1 MRRREFIFALGS
13 APIIWSR
20 TSFAQLPDR
29 VRVIGWLSPGF
40 PNDPVS
46 QTFRAAFTSE
56 LSRVGWIEGQN
67 LRIEVRWAFGD
78 PERARALAKE
88 LVELRPDVIV
98 AATSLSLGALAGETG
113 TIPIVF
119 VVVSDPIAQGYIT
132 NLASPGGNITGFTN
146 TPEFSISA
154 RLVPLLKE
162 IVPNVSRIGLMI
174 NPEATRGVES
184 LLGIID
190 ASAISFGAETI
201 RMPIYTIDQ
210 MEGSVAEFA
219 SKPNGAIIVLSDS
232 FAGTHRDPVIRAMA
246 THRLPAVYHFGIWA
260 REGGLIAYGNDFFE
274 HSRAAASYV
283 DRILRGE
290 KPGDLPVQQPTKF
303 ELVINLKTAKALG
316 LTIPDKLLSLADEVI
331 K

>member
-29 VRVIGWLSPGF
+29 MRVIGWLSPGF

-78 PERARALAKE
+78 PERVRALAKE
-88 LVELRPDVIV
+88 LIELRPDVIV
-98 AATSLSLGALAGETG
+98 AATSLSLGALARETS

-119 VVVSDPIAQGYIT
+119 VAVGDPIIQGYIT
-132 NLASPGGNITGFTN
+132 NLASPGANITGFTT

-174 NPEATRGVES
+174 NPEATES

-219 SKPNGAIIVLSDS
+219 GKPNGAIIVLPD
-232 FAGTHRDPVIRAMA
+232 FFTGIHRDPVIRAMA
-246 THRLPAVYHFGIWA
+246 THRLPAVYHLGVWA

-274 HSRAAASYV
+274 QSRAAGSYV

-316 LTIPDKLLSLADEVI
+316 FTIPKKLLSLADEVI
-331 K
+331 E

>member
-20 TSFAQLPDR
+20 TSFAQLRDR
-29 VRVIGWLSPGF
+29 MRVIGWLSPGS
-40 PNDPVS
+40 NDPVS

-56 LSRVGWIEGQN
+56 LSRVGWTEGENFRIEG
-67 LRIEVRWAFGD
+67 RWAFGD

-98 AATSLSLGALAGETG
+98 AATSLSLGALARATA

-119 VVVSDPIAQGYIT
+119 VAVGDPIAQGYIT
-132 NLASPGGNITGFTN
+132 NLTSPGGNITGFTN
-146 TPEFSISA
+146 APEFSISA
-154 RLVPLLKE
+154 RLVSLLKA

-174 NPEATRGVES
+174 NPEAAES
-184 LLGIID
+184 LLGIIE

-219 SKPNGAIIVLSDS
+219 GKPNGAIIVLPDS
-232 FAGTHRDPVIRAMA
+232 FAGTRRDSIIRAMA
-246 THRLPAVYHFGIWA
+246 THRLPAVYHFGLWA

-274 HSRAAASYV
+274 QSRPAASYV

-290 KPGDLPVQQPTKF
+290 KAGDLPVQQPTKF

-316 LTIPDKLLSLADEVI
+316 LTIPDELLKLADEVI
-331 K
+331 E